1 MGLFCKKVCQI
12 ISVISASI
20 ALKLSIVCQ
29 ILMVQIEGSNV
40 DFGNA
45 SFVSQLENI
54 CIDQVNEPV

>member
-20 ALKLSIVCQ
+20 ALKLSIVCCQ
-29 ILMVQIEGSNV
+29 ILMVQIEGSNF

-45 SFVSQLENI
+45 SFVSQLEN